1 MLLIKNLL
9 CKSCSKTLKFQNLKE
24 GEDQS
29 TDTLCPSL
37 IVLHCI
43 AYTSATGTGE
53 RKWEIFSANNLYCN
67 GQSHYTGY
75 QGGRSHYKG
84 HPGVDH
90 ITEATKGVDHTTEA
104 TKGVDILHWP
114 PRESITLHRPPHF
127 PKETNVLFLSL
138 LYNKIFTS
146 YDLIHSFRDVVLV

>member
-9 CKSCSKTLKFQNLKE
+9 CKPCSKTLKLQNLKE

-29 TDTLCPSL
+29 IDTLCLSL

-53 RKWEIFSANNLYCN
+53 RKWEIFSTNNLYCN

-84 HPGVDH
+84 HPRGWSH
-90 ITEATKGVDHTTEA
+90 YRGHQGGWSHYRCHQGGWYTTLA

-114 PRESITLHRPPHF
+114 PRG
-127 PKETNVLFLSL
+127 
-138 LYNKIFTS
+138 
-146 YDLIHSFRDVVLV
+146 LIYYTDHQVSDN